1 MINIILYFS
10 IGLILLGYCYYIY
23 LYITYNNTKI
33 TDDNGFLIIKDIIS
47 IYDKINVILGEG
59 KFNIYNIKRKVIKLN
74 NKTYYGNDLS
84 NISLGLMEAGLSV
97 IDNNKNKFM
106 YYIKYLFNNL
116 VLLYILPVLAIVI
129 SLLTYN
135 YIDLNINI
143 IIMVL
148 LLIIM
153 YMLIDVRTMS
163 FMWIKDNIKKVK
175 ILSRKNIIDIN
186 DYINRLLISDKLIF
200 IGELGLLLRFF
211 VILIS

>member
-1 MINIILYFS
+1 M
-10 IGLILLGYCYYIY
+10 
-23 LYITYNNTKI
+23 
-33 TDDNGFLIIKDIIS
+33 
-47 IYDKINVILGEG
+47 
-59 KFNIYNIKRKVIKLN
+59 
-74 NKTYYGNDLS
+74 
-84 NISLGLMEAGLSV
+84 
-97 IDNNKNKFM
+97 
-106 YYIKYLFNNL
+106 
-116 VLLYILPVLAIVI
+116 AIVI

-135 YIDLNINI
+135 YIDVNINI

-163 FMWIKDNIKKVK
+163 FMWIKDNIKKFK
-175 ILSRKNIIDIN
+175 TLSRKNIIDIN

>member
-1 MINIILYFS
+1 MA
-10 IGLILLGYCYYIY
+10 
-23 LYITYNNTKI
+23 
-33 TDDNGFLIIKDIIS
+33 
-47 IYDKINVILGEG
+47 
-59 KFNIYNIKRKVIKLN
+59 RKVIKLN

-135 YIDLNINI
+135 YIDVNINI

-163 FMWIKDNIKKVK
+163 FMWIKDNIKRVK
-175 ILSRKNIIDIN
+175 TLSRKNIIDIN

-211 VILIS
+211 AILIS

>member
-10 IGLILLGYCYYIY
+10 IGLILFIYYYYIY

-135 YIDLNINI
+135 YIDVNINI

-163 FMWIKDNIKKVK
+163 FMWIKDNIKRVK
-175 ILSRKNIIDIN
+175 TLSRKNIIDIN

-211 VILIS
+211 AILIS